1 MKNAERLIMSRK
13 SQNPIIKHLIGS
25 GLSIPELR
33 ALSPLEENAQRLVDK
48 AVVKVGLERLIVAA
62 DVLGKGLIYPVP
74 DPLSVMEIQWEQ
86 ISKTGGAQRTM
97 APDARGENQLPDR
110 KILQLPV
117 YLTTDDFSINIR
129 TLKMSERIGTPLDTT
144 LVEDATRRVNESIED
159 ALINGAGDVQV
170 TKGPPHT
177 GSMTVPGLIN
187 APNVNKFKFG
197 SSLTSG
203 TTVITRLE
211 PPDTIKSATNGAGTS
226 WADSSI
232 NGGSILADVINGIT
246 VLQTNR
252 KFGPYHLYVGTTI
265 GNKLQNDY
273 ATTGVTVTPGKTI
286 MQRLEEVD
294 AGNGAKLVVKV
305 ADRIPADT
313 AILVQMTNDTVEMID
328 GQAPTVIPWTS
339 ASGFVMFWL
348 VLAIMIPR
356 VRDDYDQNSGVL
368 VFSLTGA

>member
-226 WADSSI
+226 WA
-232 NGGSILADVINGIT
+232 T
-246 VLQTNR
+246 
-252 KFGPYHLYVGTTI
+252 
-265 GNKLQNDY
+265 
-273 ATTGVTVTPGKTI
+273 
-286 MQRLEEVD
+286 
-294 AGNGAKLVVKV
+294 
-305 ADRIPADT
+305 
-313 AILVQMTNDTVEMID
+313 
-328 GQAPTVIPWTS
+328 
-339 ASGFVMFWL
+339 
-348 VLAIMIPR
+348 
-356 VRDDYDQNSGVL
+356 
-368 VFSLTGA
+368 

>member
-1 MKNAERLIMSRK
+1 MSRK

>member
-1 MKNAERLIMSRK
+1 
-13 SQNPIIKHLIGS
+13 
-25 GLSIPELR
+25 
-33 ALSPLEENAQRLVDK
+33 
-48 AVVKVGLERLIVAA
+48 VG
-62 DVLGKGLIYPVP
+62 
-74 DPLSVMEIQWEQ
+74 
-86 ISKTGGAQRTM
+86 
-97 APDARGENQLPDR
+97 
-110 KILQLPV
+110 
-117 YLTTDDFSINIR
+117 
-129 TLKMSERIGTPLDTT
+129 
-144 LVEDATRRVNESIED
+144 
-159 ALINGAGDVQV
+159 
-170 TKGPPHT
+170 
-177 GSMTVPGLIN
+177 
-187 APNVNKFKFG
+187 
-197 SSLTSG
+197 
-203 TTVITRLE
+203 
-211 PPDTIKSATNGAGTS
+211 
-226 WADSSI
+226 
-232 NGGSILADVINGIT
+232 DVINGIT